1 MMHVVEASQFTN
13 VQRTLQMVSVEI
25 IEALPMVF
33 QDNLWLRFLN
43 FNASV
48 MTSSRQA
55 CCIHQHQYTVIKIP
69 EISVGSN
76 DEQLLPG
83 KTSHKDILKISWFF
97 MELGSKIEIQN
108 WSSLVGA
115 KVSFSRSLRLPELYN
130 FVNIV
135 GWSRL
140 LELSLEET
148 NWSTV
153 HYKKFICNSSN
164 TRRRTLPGFQ
174 SPSAFWIFQRY

>member
-97 MELGSKIEIQN
+97 MELGSNIEM
-108 WSSLVGA
+108 SELML
-115 KVSFSRSLRLPELYN
+115 FSRSMAFWRLPEL
-130 FVNIV
+130 
-135 GWSRL
+135 
-140 LELSLEET
+140 
-148 NWSTV
+148 
-153 HYKKFICNSSN
+153 
-164 TRRRTLPGFQ
+164 
-174 SPSAFWIFQRY
+174 

>member
-1 MMHVVEASQFTN
+1 MPVWWPVAGRHVVFINIS
-13 VQRTLQMVSVEI
+13 
-25 IEALPMVF
+25 
-33 QDNLWLRFLN
+33 
-43 FNASV
+43 
-48 MTSSRQA
+48 
-55 CCIHQHQYTVIKIP
+55 TVIKIP

-148 NWSTV
+148 KLGLKYCWRPFENRII

-174 SPSAFWIFQRY
+174 SPSAFWMLLKPTSTLKYFKGTSTLKSTALLS